1 MTLAEEEGAEDKLIR
16 ALVGEAVKAVFGRY
30 GDAEGYDSIT
40 EQFKGN
46 LTFPAGDDLSA
57 EEFVAN
63 MKAIKG
69 LPQATAQ
76 LAKEMELD
84 GGDPATLASVGEF
97 LLEGLYVN
105 NRLSKYNARGKT
117 FFKR

>member
-16 ALVGEAVKAVFGRY
+16 SLTGEAVKAVFGRY
-30 GDAEGYDSIT
+30 GDVEDHDLIV

-46 LTFPAGDDLSA
+46 LTFPIGDDLSA
-57 EEFVAN
+57 DEFVAN

-69 LPQATAQ
+69 LPQAAAA
-76 LAKEMELD
+76 LAREMKLD
-84 GGDPATLASVGEF
+84 GGDTATLASVGEF

-105 NRLSKYNARGKT
+105 NRLSKYNSRGKT
-117 FFKR
+117 FFKK